1 MKEEKLSRIFIY
13 TDGASLGNPGRAG
26 IGVIIYSSNRAL
38 IKKISKFVGTATNNV
53 AEYLALIYGLQE
65 ALGLK
70 VMEVECFLDSELLVR
85 QLKGVYK
92 VRDSK
97 LMLFYNQVRHLQ
109 SLFKR
114 VDFHHIKREKNTQ
127 ADKLA
132 REAAKKG

>member
-1 MKEEKLSRIFIY
+1 MRKEKPSKVVIY

-26 IGVIIYSSNRAL
+26 IGVIIYSSDKSL
-38 IKKISKFVGTATNNV
+38 IKKVGKFVGTATNNV

-70 VMEVECFLDSELLVR
+70 AKEVECFLDSELLVR

-92 VRDSK
+92 VRNSK
-97 LMLFYNQVRHLQ
+97 LLLFYNQVRHLQ
-109 SLFKR
+109 GLFKR
-114 VDFHHIKREKNTQ
+114 ADFHHIGRGKNSQ

-132 REAAKKG
+132 KEAAKRG